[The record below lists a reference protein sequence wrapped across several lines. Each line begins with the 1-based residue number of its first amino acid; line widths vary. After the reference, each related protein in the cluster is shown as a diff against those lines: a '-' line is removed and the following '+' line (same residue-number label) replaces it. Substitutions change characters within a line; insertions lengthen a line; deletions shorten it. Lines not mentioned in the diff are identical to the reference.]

1 MYHTTGLDRADIV
14 DLAIRVQRHC
24 SSIPGHSWPPRLGLY
39 KSLVVALTYLRR
51 NRVQAEIA
59 ETYGV
64 SQSTVSRA
72 ITRLTP
78 ILARILA
85 DRVPVAEDLDRR
97 QQYIVDGSLLPCWS
111 WADHPELYS
120 GKHKTTGLNIQVA
133 CDLSG
138 TLVWVSDPAS
148 GSTHDITAVRKS
160 GILDAD
166 FTDRWIADKGY
177 LGSDTIHPIRKPISR
192 ALLNWEKR
200 LNTDINRIRYKIE
213 QAIAHLKTWR
223 ILHTD
228 YRRPLNS
235 FATTITAALGLEFMS
250 RVGE

>member
-1 MYHTTGLDRADIV
+1 MDHAV
-14 DLAIRVQRHC
+14 RVQRHC
-24 SSIPGHSWPPRLGLY
+24 SSIPGHSWPPRLGLDT
-39 KSLVVALTYLRR
+39 SLVVARTHLRR
-51 NRVQAEIA
+51 NRVHAEIA
-59 ETYGV
+59 ETCGV
-64 SQSTVSRA
+64 SQSTGSRA

-78 ILARILA
+78 ILATVLA
-85 DRVPVAEDLDRR
+85 DPVPVAEDLDRR

-111 WADHPELYS
+111 WADHPELHS
-120 GKHKTTGLNIQVA
+120 GKHKTTGLNVQVA

>member
-1 MYHTTGLDRADIV
+1 V
-14 DLAIRVQRHC
+14 DLAMRVQRHC

-51 NRVQAEIA
+51 NRVHAEIA

-78 ILARILA
+78 ILATVLA
-85 DRVPVAEDLDRR
+85 ERVPVAEDLDRR

-120 GKHKTTGLNIQVA
+120 GKHKTTGLNVQVA

-138 TLVWVSDPAS
+138 TLVWVSDPAH
-148 GSTHDITAVRKS
+148 GSTHDITA
-160 GILDAD
+160 
-166 FTDRWIADKGY
+166 RWRPTRTGPAAIGA
-177 LGSDTIHPIRKPISR
+177 GSWPS
-192 ALLNWEKR
+192 L
-200 LNTDINRIRYKIE
+200 
-213 QAIAHLKTWR
+213 
-223 ILHTD
+223 
-228 YRRPLNS
+228 
-235 FATTITAALGLEFMS
+235 TAGAG
-250 RVGE
+250 

>member
-59 ETYGV
+59 E
-64 SQSTVSRA
+64 
-72 ITRLTP
+72 
-78 ILARILA
+78 
-85 DRVPVAEDLDRR
+85 DLDRR

-120 GKHKTTGLNIQVA
+120 GKHKTTGLNVQVA

-138 TLVWVSDPAS
+138 TLVWVSDPAH
-148 GSTHDITAVRKS
+148 GSTHDITALRKS
-160 GILDAD
+160 AILDAD

-192 ALLNWEKR
+192 ALLDWER
-200 LNTDINRIRYKIE
+200 RFNTDINRIRYKIE

-235 FATTITAALGLEFMS
+235 LATTITAVLGLEFMS
-250 RVGE
+250 RVVE